1 MNMKFTGLLQWIS
14 MRALV
19 LLVIPQVERGDLNSD
34 HKKLIMIVAI
44 IRLIEEI
51 LTKMTQV
58 KF

>member
-1 MNMKFTGLLQWIS
+1 MKFTGLLQWIS

-19 LLVIPQVERGDLNSD
+19 LLGIPRVERGDLNSD